1 MTIIEKAVQWAVD
14 IANDNS
20 HGYSQA
26 CRWGVDY
33 DCSSLVI
40 SAWEQAGVL
49 VKTKG
54 ATYTGNMLGVFLQC
68 GFKNVTSQV
77 NLDTG
82 DGLQYG
88 DVLLNTVSHTA
99 IYIGNNQVVHA
110 RSSEG
115 NCMCGDQSGNEIRTQ
130 SYWNYPWNFVLRY
143 NDNSTNYQQENTY
156 NIIPEQEALNDKKI
170 TIEVRQLAKGS
181 IGEDVKAAQN
191 LLIGNKCSVGIDGA
205 DGDFGR
211 NTEIAVRAYQAKK
224 GLALDGVIGKDTWS
238 KLLGVV

>member
-1 MTIIEKAVQWAVD
+1 MTEIEKAVQWAIE

-26 CRWGVDY
+26 NRWGPDY

-49 VKTKG
+49 VKSKG
-54 ATYTGNMLGVFLQC
+54 ATYTGNMYNVFLQC

-77 NLDTG
+77 NLSNG
-82 DGLQYG
+82 EGLQYG
-88 DVLLNTVSHTA
+88 DVLLNTASHTA
-99 IYIGNNQVVHA
+99 MYIGNGKVVHA

-115 NCMCGDQSGNEIRTQ
+115 NTLSGDQSGNEIRTQ

-143 NDNSTNYQQENTY
+143 GKNFIVQNQNNATVSGKDENLNQKSFSIELKELY
-156 NIIPEQEALNDKKI
+156 NGC
-170 TIEVRQLAKGS
+170 T
-181 IGEDVKAAQN
+181 GENVKALQN
-191 LLIGNKCSVGIDGA
+191 LLISNKCPVGIDGA

-211 NTEIAVRAYQAKK
+211 NTETAVKVYQSKNNLIPDGIA
-224 GLALDGVIGKDTWS
+224 GKNTWER
-238 KLLGVV
+238 LLGVN